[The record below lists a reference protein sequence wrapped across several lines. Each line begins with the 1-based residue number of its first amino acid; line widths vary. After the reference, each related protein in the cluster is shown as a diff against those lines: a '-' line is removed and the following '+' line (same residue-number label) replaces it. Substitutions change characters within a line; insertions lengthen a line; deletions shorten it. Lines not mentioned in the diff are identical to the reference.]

1 MLFLGPYWF
10 RRGLFLVDKQAAV
23 PKAALKKWELNLN
36 ADNNYELAAA

>member
-1 MLFLGPYWF
+1 MVVLSG
-10 RRGLFLVDKQAAV
+10 RTKEGNVDKQAAV